1 VIGSGFLSRTQMN
14 ALPHVLAPEVAD
26 ALAAGAPVVA
36 LETSIVAHGLPTPHN
51 LEAALACEAAVR
63 EAGAVPA
70 TVAVLDGRLRL
81 GLRRGDL
88 ERLALSGSE
97 IRKLSSRDLG
107 PAIAAGA
114 TGATTVAGTVRAA
127 ALAGIRFM
135 ATGGIG
141 GVHRRPTQGPS
152 GASGTGPSD
161 ESADLFELARSPVA
175 VVCAGPKM
183 ILDLPATLE
192 RLESL
197 CVPVLGYGCD
207 ECPAFYTAHSGLAV
221 SARVDGPS
229 ETARA
234 CAASWATGGAGLLIA
249 VPPPE
254 ELPGAAG
261 LVEQALAGA
270 PGAIGQS
277 ATPALLARIRGL
289 SGGRSVRVNVRLVVE
304 NAAVAASVAA
314 VWADGGATGE

>member
-1 VIGSGFLSRTQMN
+1 MS
-14 ALPHVLAPEVAD
+14 ALPLSLAPEVAD
-26 ALAAGAPVVA
+26 ALAAGTPVVA
-36 LETSIVAHGLPTPHN
+36 LETSIVAQGLPAPHN

-70 TVAVLDGRLRL
+70 TVAVLDGELRL
-81 GLRRGDL
+81 GLRRVDL
-88 ERLALSGSE
+88 ERLALPGPE
-97 IRKLSSRDLG
+97 VRKLSSRDLG
-107 PAIAAGA
+107 PAIAARA

-127 ALAGIRFM
+127 ALAGVRFM

-141 GVHRRPTQGPS
+141 GVHRGRPE
-152 GASGTGPSD
+152 D

-175 VVCAGPKM
+175 VICSGPKA
-183 ILDLPATLE
+183 ILDVPATLE

-207 ECPAFYTAHSGLAV
+207 ECPAFYTARSGRAV
-221 SARVDGPS
+221 SARVDGPR
-229 ETARA
+229 EAARA
-234 CAASWATGGAGLLIA
+234 CAASWATGGAGLVLA

-254 ELPGAAG
+254 ELLGAAG
-261 LVEQALAGA
+261 LIEQALAEV
-270 PGAIGQS
+270 PDAIGPS
-277 ATPALLARIRGL
+277 ATPAVLSRIRDL

-314 VWADGGATGE
+314 AWADGGATDE